1 MRPVVLEMNGF
12 ACFREPTWVGFADA
26 DFFALVG
33 PTGSGKSTV
42 IDAMTFAL
50 YGSVPRWDRKGK
62 VSLALAPTI
71 ARGTV
76 KLVFEV
82 EGQRYVVARE
92 LRRASGLAGQ
102 VSQRAASLER
112 LSDPEGLAQPGEPTE
127 VLARDLGGVTDA
139 VERLL
144 GLSYEDF
151 CQCVVLPQGQFAN
164 FLHAR
169 TSDRQEI
176 LLRLLG
182 AEHYRKMMERA
193 NQRASVAAQRA
204 DTLTETLTTLA
215 DATPEA
221 EDTAKAAEKTLA
233 SLSEQVEAARPQ
245 IQAADVELAAAEAEL
260 ARLEEERA
268 ALAAV
273 HVPENISALDADLG
287 TSRSALQAAQAAEK
301 LAEEADRASRA
312 ALADGPQR
320 APLELARERR
330 AERGEHVARLP
341 SLQDD
346 VAKLSA
352 VSGQAETQVNK
363 ASSVLEE
370 RRADRDESARRA
382 EAAAQRVDD
391 LSAEHAALVA
401 ISVPDG
407 TDRLD
412 QRRRAA
418 ADVVREVSA
427 ALQNAEQAD
436 SEARSAR
443 NAAVAEAPL
452 EQALR
457 DLRDLEN
464 LIASLA
470 PARASLQ
477 RALEQRVVADA
488 ALESAEA
495 AREERQQ
502 DVDEA
507 RRAHAAADLRPH
519 LIAGQPCPV
528 CEQTVST
535 LPAPLHAPAIDE
547 ARARLDA
554 AITAATS
561 ARNTAR
567 TVASAEARSAA
578 ELDTLTDQRTRWMTS
593 LTTALVGPLACASL
607 TATAEL
613 LSQEP
618 KPASLAPAT
627 PEAVTALDKA
637 QARRGTAAIVEV
649 TTSLQA
655 RRSLDETANAAG
667 AAVDTARTRLQSAQ
681 TAREEAETEIAAA
694 RDALRAAR
702 DPLVQLGA
710 PSVDDITL
718 AAAWMRLAT
727 WAAGQAQTRALEL
740 AKARQTAQAT
750 ASHRDN
756 AQAAFARTETD
767 LARLRAEAT
776 AAARAE
782 QQART
787 RLAEL
792 ADRISE
798 LDQLL
803 QGAPDEDELTAQLSL
818 RDKLDAAATA
828 ADQRLLRTRTDRT
841 EAERALTGL
850 EQAESSAFARL
861 SAARDPVVTLGAPA
875 LEGVGIL
882 TAWTTL
888 ATWAAGEVSS
898 RDQNIG
904 AARER
909 AATARAKAEEL
920 TSRLGAA
927 LAAGGIELAPE
938 AVASR
943 ASSAV
948 AGALERARAATA
960 RIAERRAQ
968 AADLTAMRDAAH
980 DEQQVARLLGD
991 LLRSDRFPRWLVT
1004 AAVDALVADASAN
1017 LAGLSG
1023 GQFDLTYEDGEFYVI
1038 DHTDADSRRSVR
1050 TLSGGETFQ
1059 ASLALALALSSQMS
1073 ALAAA
1078 GAARLDSIF
1087 LDEGFGTLDPET
1099 LEVVA
1104 TTLETLAQGKRMV
1117 GVITHVAALAERVP
1131 VRFMVS
1137 RDARTSSVTREGFTP
1152 VAGAA

>member
-1 MRPVVLEMNGF
+1 MRPVMLEMNGF
-12 ACFREPTWVGFADA
+12 ASFREPTQVDFSDA
-26 DFFALVG
+26 DFFALIG

-92 LRRASGLAGQ
+92 LRRGSGQAGQ

-112 LSDPEGLAQPGEPTE
+112 LSDPDGLAQPGEPTE
-127 VLARDLGGVTDA
+127 VLARDLSGVTDA

-169 TSDRQEI
+169 TGDRQEI

-193 NQRASVAAQRA
+193 NQQASVAAQRA

-221 EDTAKAAEKTLA
+221 EDTVKAAEKALA
-233 SLSEQVEAARPQ
+233 SLSEQVEAARPR
-245 IQAADVELAAAEAEL
+245 IQAADAELAAAEAEL
-260 ARLEEERA
+260 GRLEEERA

-273 HVPENISALDADLG
+273 HVPEDISALDSDLG

-301 LAEEADRASRA
+301 LAEETDRASRA

-330 AERGEHVARLP
+330 AERDEHVARLP
-341 SLQDD
+341 ALQDD
-346 VAKLSA
+346 AAKLSA
-352 VSGQAETQVNK
+352 LSGQAETQVNE

-370 RRADRDESARRA
+370 RRAGRDEATRRA
-382 EAAAQRVDD
+382 EAAAQRVDG
-391 LSAEHAALVA
+391 LSADHAALVA
-401 ISVPDG
+401 VSVPDG

-412 QRRRAA
+412 ERRRAA
-418 ADVVREVSA
+418 ADAAGEASA
-427 ALQNAEQAD
+427 ALQDAEQAD

-443 NAAVAEAPL
+443 NGAVPEAPL

-457 DLRDLEN
+457 DLRALEN
-464 LIASLA
+464 FNASL
-470 PARASLQ
+470 PPLRASLQ
-477 RALEQRVVADA
+477 RAREQRAVADA
-488 ALESAEA
+488 ALESAETV
-495 AREERQQ
+495 REERQQ

-519 LIAGQPCPV
+519 LIAGRPCPV

-535 LPAPLHAPAIDE
+535 LPVPLHAPAIHD
-547 ARARLDA
+547 AQARLDA
-554 AITAATS
+554 AITATTS

-567 TVASAEARSAA
+567 TAASAEARSAA
-578 ELDTLTDQRTRWMTS
+578 ELDTLADQRTRWMTS
-593 LTTALVGPLACASL
+593 LTTAVAGPLASASL
-607 TATAEL
+607 PATADL
-613 LSQEP
+613 LRQEP
-618 KPASLAPAT
+618 EPASQAPAT
-627 PEAVTALDKA
+627 PEAAAALDKA
-637 QARRGTAAIVEV
+637 QARRGTAAIAEV
-649 TTSLQA
+649 TTSLKA

-667 AAVDTARTRLQSAQ
+667 TAVDTARARLRAAQ
-681 TAREEAETEIAAA
+681 TAQEKAETEITSA
-694 RDALRAAR
+694 RYALRAAR

-710 PSVDDITL
+710 PSVDDTTL
-718 AAAWMRLAT
+718 AAAWMRLTT

-740 AKARQTAQAT
+740 AEARQTAQAT
-750 ASHRDN
+750 ASQRDN
-756 AQAAFARTETD
+756 ARAAFTRAETD
-767 LARLRAEAT
+767 LAKLRTDAT
-776 AAARAE
+776 ATARAE

-787 RLAEL
+787 QFAEL
-792 ADRISE
+792 AARISE
-798 LDQLL
+798 LDRLL
-803 QGAPDEDELTAQLSL
+803 QTAPDEDELTAQLAL
-818 RDKLDAAATA
+818 RDKLEAAAAA
-828 ADQRLLRTRTDRT
+828 ADQQLLSTRTDRT
-841 EAERALTGL
+841 DAARALTSL

-861 SAARDPVVTLGAPA
+861 SAARDPVVTLGAPT

-882 TAWTTL
+882 AAWTTL
-888 ATWAAGEVSS
+888 ATWAASQVTS
-898 RDQNIG
+898 RDQNIDT
-904 AARER
+904 AQERET
-909 AATARAKAEEL
+909 TARAKAEQL
-920 TSRLGAA
+920 TSGLGAA
-927 LAAGGIELAPE
+927 LAAGGIELAPD
-938 AVASR
+938 AVASG

-960 RIAERRAQ
+960 RIAERRLQ
-968 AADLTAMRDAAH
+968 ATDLTARRDAAH

-991 LLRSDRFPRWLVT
+991 LLRSDRFPRWLVS
-1004 AAVDALVADASAN
+1004 AAVDVLVADASVN

-1038 DHTDADSRRSVR
+1038 DHADADSRRSVR

-1099 LEVVA
+1099 LDVVA

-1131 VRFMVS
+1131 VRFIVS